1 MSLAFP
7 EVAVFASIH
16 TLRCGRDP
24 GVRCVARTCLASL
37 CPVILGHAPDKT
49 GHLLHFRGGLWCPVT
64 FATVYCCS
72 FETAKNKE
80 LCQTTQ
86 NFKPHQ
92 LQLDT
97 PGESCLY
104 LLPLSSSIS
113 QLTGAGG
120 NHWNTLALPHMLEPP
135 EDPGLFW
142 KPSPIRLPPS
152 WGDLRATCQA
162 RHFTMSFHCVA
173 ESWVDT
179 SQRRGRRVERFGSQR
194 VVKGRIERFE
204 P

>member
-152 WGDLRATCQA
+152 WGGSESHLPSSSLHNEFPLCGRKLGGYEP
-162 RHFTMSFHCVA
+162 A
-173 ESWVDT
+173 EREKS
-179 SQRRGRRVERFGSQR
+179 
-194 VVKGRIERFE
+194 
-204 P
+204 